1 MCLEACTAGCR
12 WRCWRSLFRWVSL
25 YVLSTVATSR
35 RYAQEVSQEVNAGLA
50 ARLVQDVELMVG
62 RDVAVGALE
71 AIVETLAMMNPDVG
85 LYVLGADS
93 EIVESSLAPLETFL
107 SGTAAYPILGDNPRA
122 RAHPKVFSVAAIPGA
137 PGGYLYIVLADEVQD
152 TVAAMVESSTIVR
165 LSVRTGLAL
174 LTLVFLAGTLI
185 FTLFTRRL
193 KRLAATMT
201 AFQAEDFAGSALATN
216 PEPAAGDE
224 VDDLNWVFHG
234 LGLRASP
241 NRSPV

>member
-1 MCLEACTAGCR
+1 M
-12 WRCWRSLFRWVSL
+12 
-25 YVLSTVATSR
+25 
-35 RYAQEVSQEVNAGLA
+35 
-50 ARLVQDVELMVG
+50 
-62 RDVAVGALE
+62 
-71 AIVETLAMMNPDVG
+71 
-85 LYVLGADS
+85 
-93 EIVESSLAPLETFL
+93 
-107 SGTAAYPILGDNPRA
+107 
-122 RAHPKVFSVAAIPGA
+122 
-137 PGGYLYIVLADEVQD
+137 LADEVQD

-165 LSVRTGLAL
+165 LSVWTELAL

-201 AFQAEDFAGSALATN
+201 AFQAEDFAGSALATT
-216 PEPAAGDE
+216 PESAAGDE